1 MGKTFESLITLT
13 QVSDGAPGGAGAQL
27 RIEFSHEEVLR
38 YVDGLNEITYSP
50 SELQISV
57 YELDMPAN
65 VEMITSEDDEKV

>member
-38 YVDGLNEITYSP
+38 YIDGLDEITYSP
-50 SELQISV
+50 NELIIAV
-57 YELDMPAN
+57 YELDNPAE
-65 VEMITSEDDEKV
+65 VAIVTSTDSGEI